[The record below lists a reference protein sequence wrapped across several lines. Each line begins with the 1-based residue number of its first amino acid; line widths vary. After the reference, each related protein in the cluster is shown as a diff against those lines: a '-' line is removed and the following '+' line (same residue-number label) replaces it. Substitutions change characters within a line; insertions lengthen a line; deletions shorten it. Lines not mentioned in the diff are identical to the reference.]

1 MSLRKEKQNEMLHLQ
16 RRNRKQYTE
25 EGVMYWDQGNNAQPI
40 DDGRC
45 CNECNATIV
54 IPARLTEMKLRM
66 NKSGS

>member
-1 MSLRKEKQNEMLHLQ
+1 MKCCICKGEIE
-16 RRNRKQYTE
+16 KQYTE
-25 EGVMYWDQGNNAQPI
+25 EGEMFWDQGNNAQPI

-54 IPARLTEMKLRM
+54 IPARLTEIKLKM

>member
-1 MSLRKEKQNEMLHLQ
+1 MKCCICKCEIE
-16 RRNRKQYTE
+16 KQYTK

>member
-1 MSLRKEKQNEMLHLQ
+1 MECCICKKEIE
-16 RRNRKQYTE
+16 KQYTK
-25 EGVMYWDQGNNAQPI
+25 EGVMFWDQGNNAQPI

>member
-1 MSLRKEKQNEMLHLQ
+1 MKCCICKAVIE
-16 RRNRKQYTE
+16 KQYTE

-45 CNECNATIV
+45 CNECNAHIV
-54 IPARLTEMKLRM
+54 IPARLTEIKLRM

>member
-1 MSLRKEKQNEMLHLQ
+1 
-16 RRNRKQYTE
+16 
-25 EGVMYWDQGNNAQPI
+25 MYWDQGNNAQPI